1 MKKFLGLIVLLVA
14 LAVCAAALV
23 ACDPGSG
30 NQATPQSI
38 QFIDGDGVDRSTFW
52 DLGSF
57 PYGTAYEDILPTFTV
72 RQYYSDGS
80 TKELAAGDY
89 TVSYVKVE
97 EEDVPLQSIPA
108 VPDAGFYQIIF
119 DKDTFQARMIF
130 TVESVVRTDLTLS
143 LPRNE
148 WEYDEANPAPTVGGY
163 SATDGDEPLFY
174 CVDKAAFDAL
184 TDEQKAEYWLY
195 VTPMYN
201 MGEIP
206 CTIAVGEYYAYA
218 EIPQDNNFTASYT
231 AVTPENAFTVK
242 KAVLHY
248 DSAASSNLQ
257 AVFNYHS
264 GIQGGINLG
273 NINITVKDFSIATG
287 LKDRT
292 GAEILGEYVWENSSV
307 SIDSGDNGTEF
318 PARYQLNSLYE
329 ACYTVEDGSIPVTLT
344 VNKGAVMQPQL
355 SIDSDKA
362 HSANEG
368 FGPYPDNA
376 LPYAVVNDDGGYNV
390 RIYGEWDKNTI
401 EITVKRLNSDGSS
414 TTNKVTGLIGTLLD
428 DGTYKYCLY
437 WAFIDPAEYA
447 VTLSL
452 KDKTNF
458 TWYDGTTD
466 DSVFRFEIKEKQ
478 TVSVPSVHLRDS
490 VTGTDGVD
498 FVTLDGQNRCIDF
511 TGFTDGA
518 IEPALDGKY
527 RYPTVGTGN
536 TAYYLLET
544 DELEGF
550 VDTSVGYGTITVT
563 LVPADEY
570 TWEDG
575 SVTPAE
581 YTCKIRSG
589 STFFPDM
596 KIQTGYTAFDPTNPT
611 ADDDEVMQLMNDW
624 FGVEIEEG
632 EEGEKIPSK
641 METDCRN
648 YTAAVY
654 FYASQDDNKAKYV
667 GTVTNSHTSPDN
679 FGTYSMTFH
688 LTDFADKSAPKYY
701 YGKADV
707 EAGSRVSSTI
717 YPKGESISVDKIT
730 DYDMPFFLIAKV
742 DCTEAVPG
750 KNITYAYSTVGDCT
764 VVKIK
769 GDNGGDGVTTEK
781 VTSEVYLVFR
791 GGEYVGH
798 EINTTVKIGE
808 VNTTYF
814 LQFALTL

>member
-38 QFIDGDGVDRSTFW
+38 QFEDKDGADRSTYW
-52 DLGSF
+52 DLGVF
-57 PYGTAYEDILPTFTV
+57 PYGTAYEDILPTFKV
-72 RQYYSDGS
+72 NLCYSDGS

-108 VPDAGFYQIIF
+108 VPDAGYYQIVF

-130 TVESVVRTDLTLS
+130 AVESVVRTDLTLS
-143 LPRNE
+143 LPHNE
-148 WEYDEANPAPTVGGY
+148 WEYDEANPTPTVGGY

-201 MGEIP
+201 MGEVP

-218 EIPQDNNFTASYT
+218 EIPHDNNFTVSYT
-231 AVTPENAFTVK
+231 AVTPENAFAVK

-248 DSAASSNLQ
+248 DSAVSSNLQ

-307 SIDSGDNGTEF
+307 SIDSDDSGKTF
-318 PARYQLNSLYE
+318 AARYELDSVCE
-329 ACYTVEDGSIPVTLT
+329 ASYTVEGDGIPVEVTI
-344 VNKGAVMQPQL
+344 NKGSVRMPSL
-355 SIDSDKA
+355 GISDNKLHA
-362 HSANEG
+362 ANEG
-368 FGPYPDNA
+368 SGPYPANA
-376 LPYAVVNDDGGYNV
+376 LPYVVVNDIGGYSVHIYNGWDENTMQVSVAVDDGGP
-390 RIYGEWDKNTI
+390 KNAL
-401 EITVKRLNSDGSS
+401 VVQHSD
-414 TTNKVTGLIGTLLD
+414 ND
-428 DGTYKYCLY
+428 YCVV
-437 WAFIDPAEYA
+437 WAFKNPGKYT

-452 KDKTNF
+452 RDKTNF
-458 TWYDGTTD
+458 VWWEGDETSGTGDIVLT
-466 DSVFRFEIKEKQ
+466 FEVKEKKA
-478 TVSVPSVHLRDS
+478 VPVPTAHLS
-490 VTGTDGVD
+490 GSATGTDGVD
-498 FVTLDGQNRCIDF
+498 FVALDGTAHTIDF
-511 TGFTDGA
+511 TDFTDGA
-518 IEPALDGKY
+518 IEPALNGEY
-527 RYPTVGTGN
+527 SYPATGADN
-536 TAYYLLET
+536 TAYYLFEA

-563 LVPADEY
+563 LVPAPEY
-570 TWEDG
+570 TWADG
-575 SVTPAE
+575 SVTPVE
-581 YTCKIRSG
+581 YTCKINAYT
-589 STFFPDM
+589 TFFPGI
-596 KIQTGYTAFDPTNPT
+596 KVANAYTALDPENPT
-611 ADDDEVMQLMNDW
+611 ADDAEVMQLMNDW
-624 FGVEIEEG
+624 FGAG
-632 EEGEKIPSK
+632 GACK
-641 METDCRN
+641 METDCRDYN
-648 YTAAVY
+648 AAVY
-654 FYASQDDNKAKYV
+654 FTAFRDGESLAQYI
-667 GTVTNSHTSPDN
+667 GTVSNSHTADN
-679 FGTYSMTFH
+679 FGTYSMSFA
-688 LTDFADKSAPKYY
+688 LTDIADKSAPTHYH
-701 YGKADV
+701 GATEV
-707 EAGSRVSSTI
+707 EAGSKVDSTI
-717 YPKGESISVDKIT
+717 YPNDDPSVIVDKIT

-742 DCTEAVPG
+742 DCREAVQSE
-750 KNITYAYSTVGDCT
+750 NITYAYATFGDCT

-769 GDNGGDGVTTEK
+769 GDNGGDGVNSEK

>member
-1 MKKFLGLIVLLVA
+1 MKKFLGLIVLIVA

-23 ACDPGSG
+23 ACDLDSG

-38 QFIDGDGVDRSTFW
+38 QFEDKDGADRSTYW
-52 DLGSF
+52 DLGAF
-57 PYGTAYEDILPTFTV
+57 PYGTAYEDILPTFKV
-72 RQYYSDGS
+72 NLCYSDGS

-130 TVESVVRTDLTLS
+130 TVNMAERTDLTLS
-143 LPRNE
+143 LSRNE
-148 WEYDEANPAPTVGGY
+148 WEYDEANPTPTVGGY

-174 CVDKAAFDAL
+174 CVDKVAFDAL
-184 TDEQKAEYWLY
+184 TDEQKAEYWRH
-195 VTPMYN
+195 TMPMYN
-201 MGEIP
+201 LGGEP

-218 EIPQDNNFTASYT
+218 EIPQDNNFTVSYT

-248 DSAASSNLQ
+248 DSAVSSNLQ

-273 NINITVKDFSIATG
+273 NINITVKDSSIATG

-307 SIDSGDNGTEF
+307 FIDADDNGKTF
-318 PARYQLNSLYE
+318 DAIYQLDPLRE
-329 ACYTVEDGSIPVTLT
+329 ASYTVENGSIPVALT

-355 SIDSDKA
+355 SIDSDNA
-362 HSANEG
+362 HNANED

-390 RIYGEWDKNTI
+390 RIFGEWDKNMI
-401 EITVKRLNSDGSS
+401 EITVKHPNSDGSS
-414 TTNKVTGLIGTLLD
+414 TTDKVAGLIGTLLD
-428 DGTYKYCLY
+428 DGTYKYCLS

-458 TWYDGTTD
+458 TWYDGTTE
-466 DSVFRFEIKEKQ
+466 DSVFRFEIKEKKA
-478 TVSVPSVHLRDS
+478 VPVPTAHLS
-490 VTGTDGVD
+490 GSATGTDGVD
-498 FVTLDGQNRCIDF
+498 FVALDGTAHTIDF
-511 TGFTDGA
+511 TNFTDGA
-518 IEPALDGKY
+518 IEPALNGECS
-527 RYPTVGTGN
+527 YPDTGADN
-536 TAYYLLET
+536 TAFYLFEA

-575 SVTPAE
+575 SVTPVE

-596 KIQTGYTAFDPTNPT
+596 KIQTGYTAFDPTKPT
-611 ADDDEVMQLMNDW
+611 ADDAEVVQLMNDW
-624 FGVEIEEG
+624 FGAG
-632 EEGEKIPSK
+632 K
-641 METDCRN
+641 MEADCSD
-648 YTAAVY
+648 YKAAVY

-667 GTVTNSHTSPDN
+667 GTVTNSHTNPDN
-679 FGTYSMTFH
+679 FGTYSMTFA
-688 LTDFADKSAPKYY
+688 LADIANKAAPQYY
-701 YGKADV
+701 HGATEVK
-707 EAGSRVSSTI
+707 AGSQVDSKIFPNDDPFS
-717 YPKGESISVDKIT
+717 SVDKIT
-730 DYDMPFFLIAKV
+730 GYDDYFFRIAKV
-742 DCTEAVPG
+742 DCREAVQSE
-750 KNITYAYSTVGDCT
+750 NITFAYSTHIDGYT
-764 VVKIK
+764 FVKIE
-769 GDNGGDGVTTEK
+769 GDNGGDGVTTDK
-781 VTSEVYLVFR
+781 VTSEVYLVFC

-798 EINTTVKIGE
+798 EINTTVKSGE

-814 LQFALTL
+814 LQFALTR

>member
-1 MKKFLGLIVLLVA
+1 M
-14 LAVCAAALV
+14 
-23 ACDPGSG
+23 
-30 NQATPQSI
+30 
-38 QFIDGDGVDRSTFW
+38 
-52 DLGSF
+52 
-57 PYGTAYEDILPTFTV
+57 PTFKV
-72 RQYYSDGS
+72 NLCYSDGS

-108 VPDAGFYQIIF
+108 VPDAGYYQIIF

-148 WEYDEANPAPTVGGY
+148 WEYDEANPTPTVGGY

-174 CVDKAAFDAL
+174 CVGKAAFDAL
-184 TDEQKAEYWLY
+184 TPEQKAEYWLH
-195 VTPMYN
+195 VTPAYN
-201 MGEIP
+201 MGEVP

-218 EIPQDNNFTASYT
+218 EIPQDNNFTVSYT
-231 AVTPENAFTVK
+231 AITPENAFTVK

-248 DSAASSNLQ
+248 DSTVSSNLQ

-307 SIDSGDNGTEF
+307 FIDADDNGTAF

-329 ACYTVEDGSIPVTLT
+329 ACYIVEDGSIPVTLT
-344 VNKGAVMQPQL
+344 VNKGAVIQPQL
-355 SIDSDKA
+355 SIDSDNA
-362 HSANEG
+362 HNANEG
-368 FGPYPDNA
+368 FGPYPGNA

-390 RIYGEWDKNTI
+390 RIFGEWDKNMI

-414 TTNKVTGLIGTLLD
+414 TTNKVAGLIGTLLD
-428 DGTYKYCLY
+428 DGTYKYCLS

-458 TWYDGTTD
+458 TWYDGTTE
-466 DSVFRFEIKEKQ
+466 DSVFRFEIKEKKA
-478 TVSVPSVHLRDS
+478 VPVPTAHLS
-490 VTGTDGVD
+490 GSATGTDGVD
-498 FVTLDGQNRCIDF
+498 FVALDGTAHTIDF
-511 TGFTDGA
+511 TDFTDGA
-518 IEPALDGKY
+518 IEPALNGEY
-527 RYPTVGTGN
+527 SYPTTGADN
-536 TAYYLLET
+536 TAFYLFEA

-550 VDTSVGYGTITVT
+550 VDTSVGYGTITVA

-575 SVTPAE
+575 SVTPVE

-596 KIQTGYTAFDPTNPT
+596 KIQTGYTAFDPTKPT
-611 ADDDEVMQLMNDW
+611 ADDAEVMQLMNDW
-624 FGVEIEEG
+624 FGAG
-632 EEGEKIPSK
+632 K
-641 METDCRN
+641 MEADCSD
-648 YTAAVY
+648 YKAAVY
-654 FYASQDDNKAKYV
+654 FYASQDDNKAQYV
-667 GTVTNSHTSPDN
+667 GTVENTHAADN

-688 LTDFADKSAPKYY
+688 LTDIANKAAPQYY
-701 YGKADV
+701 SGTADV
-707 EAGSRVSSTI
+707 TTGSKVDSTI
-717 YPKGESISVDKIT
+717 YPNDDPSVSVDKIT
-730 DYDMPFFLIAKV
+730 GYDDDFFRIAKV
-742 DCTEAVPG
+742 DCREAVQG
-750 KNITYAYSTVGDCT
+750 ENITYAYSTHIDGYT
-764 VVKIK
+764 FVKIE
-769 GDNGGDGVTTEK
+769 GDNGGDGVTTDK
-781 VTSEVYLVFR
+781 VTSEVYLVFC

>member
-23 ACDPGSG
+23 ACGDPGSG

-38 QFIDGDGVDRSTFW
+38 QFEDKDGADRSTYW
-52 DLGSF
+52 DLGTF
-57 PYGTAYEDILPTFTV
+57 PYGTAYEDILPTFKV
-72 RQYYSDGS
+72 NLCYSDGS
-80 TKELAAGDY
+80 TKELVAGDY

-130 TVESVVRTDLTLS
+130 TVNMAERTDLTLS
-143 LPRNE
+143 LSRNE
-148 WEYDEANPAPTVGGY
+148 WEYDEIPARLTVGGY
-163 SATDGDEPLFY
+163 SIGEVSPVYY
-174 CVDKAAFDAL
+174 CVSKDAFDAL

-201 MGEIP
+201 MGEVP

-218 EIPQDNNFTASYT
+218 EIPQDNNFTVSYT

-248 DSAASSNLQ
+248 DSAVSSNLQ

-307 SIDSGDNGTEF
+307 SIDSDDNSTAF
-318 PARYQLNSLYE
+318 PARYQLNSLCE

-355 SIDSDKA
+355 SIDSDNA
-362 HSANEG
+362 HNANEG

-390 RIYGEWDKNTI
+390 RIFGEWDKNII

-428 DGTYKYCLY
+428 DGTYKYCLN
-437 WAFIDPAEYA
+437 WDFIDPAEYA

-458 TWYDGTTD
+458 TWDDGTTAD
-466 DSVFRFEIKEKQ
+466 ATLIFEIKDKKPIPAP
-478 TVSVPSVHLRDS
+478 TAHLRDS
-490 VTGTDGVD
+490 ATDTEDVD
-498 FVTLDGQNRCIDF
+498 FATFDGAAHAIDF
-511 TGFTDGA
+511 TDFTENAVYTTVNGESVYA
-518 IEPALDGKY
+518 ITETDN
-527 RYPTVGTGN
+527 RT
-536 TAYYLLET
+536 YYLLES
-544 DELEGF
+544 E
-550 VDTSVGYGTITVT
+550 TIAENIDSAGEWVVNVALT
-563 LVPADEY
+563 PAPEY
-570 TWEDG
+570 TWADG
-575 SVTPAE
+575 SVTPVE
-581 YTCKIRSG
+581 YTCKINAYT
-589 STFFPDM
+589 TFFPGI
-596 KIQTGYTAFDPTNPT
+596 KVANAYTAFDPENPT
-611 ADDDEVMQLMNDW
+611 ADDAEVMQLMNDW
-624 FGVEIEEG
+624 LGVDG
-632 EEGEKIPSK
+632 AGK

-648 YTAAVY
+648 YNAAVY
-654 FYASQDDNKAKYV
+654 FTAFRDGESLAQYI
-667 GTVTNSHTSPDN
+667 GTVTNSHTSPEN
-679 FGTYSMTFH
+679 FGTYSMSFA
-688 LTDFADKSAPKYY
+688 LTDIADKSAPTHYH
-701 YGKADV
+701 GVTEV
-707 EAGSRVSSTI
+707 EAGSRVDSTI
-717 YPKGESISVDKIT
+717 YPNDDPFVSVEKIS

-742 DCTEAVPG
+742 DCRETVQSE
-750 KNITYAYSTVGDCT
+750 NITYAYATIGDCT

-769 GDNGGDGVTTEK
+769 GDNGGDGVNSDK

>member
-38 QFIDGDGVDRSTFW
+38 QFEDKDGTDRSTYW
-52 DLGSF
+52 DLGVF
-57 PYGTAYEDILPTFTV
+57 PYGTAYEDILPTFKV
-72 RQYYSDGS
+72 NLCYSDGS

-108 VPDAGFYQIIF
+108 VPDAGYYQIVF

-130 TVESVVRTDLTLS
+130 AVESVVRTDLTLS
-143 LPRNE
+143 LSRNE
-148 WEYDEANPAPTVGGY
+148 WEYDEANPTPTVGGY

-184 TDEQKAEYWLY
+184 TDEQKAEYWRHT
-195 VTPMYN
+195 VPMYN
-201 MGEIP
+201 LGGEP

-218 EIPQDNNFTASYT
+218 EIPQDNNFTVSYT

-248 DSAASSNLQ
+248 DSAVSSNLQ

-307 SIDSGDNGTEF
+307 FIDADDNGTAF
-318 PARYQLNSLYE
+318 PARYQLNSLCE

-344 VNKGAVMQPQL
+344 VNKGAVRQPQL
-355 SIDSDKA
+355 FIDSSNV

-368 FGPYPDNA
+368 FGPYPDNE
-376 LPYAVVNDDGGYNV
+376 YRYVVVNDEGGYKISIDDGTWNKDGIV
-390 RIYGEWDKNTI
+390 RISFN
-401 EITVKRLNSDGSS
+401 RLNADG
-414 TTNKVTGLIGTLLD
+414 TDATVEVTSLIGTLQP
-428 DGTYKYCLY
+428 DGTYKYWLNRVFSEPALY
-437 WAFIDPAEYA
+437 TI
-447 VTLSL
+447 TLSL

-458 TWYDGTTD
+458 TWYDGTTE
-466 DSVFRFEIKEKQ
+466 DSVFRFEIKEKKA
-478 TVSVPSVHLRDS
+478 VPVPTAHLRDS
-490 VTGTDGVD
+490 ATDTDGVD
-498 FVTLDGQNRCIDF
+498 FATFDGAAHAIDF
-511 TGFTDGA
+511 TDFTENAVYTTVNGESVYA
-518 IEPALDGKY
+518 ITETDN
-527 RYPTVGTGN
+527 R
-536 TAYYLLET
+536 AYYLLKSET
-544 DELEGF
+544 IAENIDSADEL
-550 VDTSVGYGTITVT
+550 VVNVALT
-563 LVPADEY
+563 PAPEY
-570 TWEDG
+570 TWADG
-575 SVTPAE
+575 SVKPVE
-581 YTCKIRSG
+581 YTCKINAYT
-589 STFFPDM
+589 TFFPGI
-596 KIQTGYTAFDPTNPT
+596 KAANAYTTLDPTNPT
-611 ADDDEVMQLMNDW
+611 ADDAEVMQLMNDW
-624 FGVEIEEG
+624 LGVDG
-632 EEGEKIPSK
+632 AGK
-641 METDCRN
+641 METDCRDYN
-648 YTAAVY
+648 AAVY

-667 GTVTNSHTSPDN
+667 GTVTNSHAADN

-688 LTDFADKSAPKYY
+688 LTDIANKAAPQYY
-701 YGKADV
+701 HGTADV
-707 EAGSRVSSTI
+707 TSGSKVDSKI
-717 YPKGESISVDKIT
+717 FPNDDPFFSVDKIT
-730 DYDMPFFLIAKV
+730 DYDKPFFLIAKV
-742 DCTEAVPG
+742 DCREAVQSE
-750 KNITYAYSTVGDCT
+750 NITYAYSTHIDGYT
-764 VVKIK
+764 FVKIE

-798 EINTTVKIGE
+798 EINTTVTAGGISTDLF
-808 VNTTYF
+808 V
-814 LQFALTL
+814 QFALIP

>member
-38 QFIDGDGVDRSTFW
+38 QFEDKDGADRSTYW
-52 DLGSF
+52 DLGAF
-57 PYGTAYEDILPTFTV
+57 PYGTAYEDILPTFKV
-72 RQYYSDGS
+72 NLCYSDGS

-108 VPDAGFYQIIF
+108 VPDAGYYQIVF

-130 TVESVVRTDLTLS
+130 TVNMAERTDLTLS
-143 LPRNE
+143 LSRNE
-148 WEYDEANPAPTVGGY
+148 WEYDEANPTPTVGGY

-184 TDEQKAEYWLY
+184 TDEQKAEYWRHT
-195 VTPMYN
+195 VPMYN
-201 MGEIP
+201 LGGEP

-218 EIPQDNNFTASYT
+218 EIPQDNNFTVSYT
-231 AVTPENAFTVK
+231 AITPETAFTVK

-248 DSAASSNLQ
+248 DSAVSSNLQ

-307 SIDSGDNGTEF
+307 FIDADDNGTAF

-329 ACYTVEDGSIPVTLT
+329 ACYTVEDGSIPVEVTI
-344 VNKGAVMQPQL
+344 NKGSVRMPSLGIPDNKLHA
-355 SIDSDKA
+355 
-362 HSANEG
+362 ANEG
-368 FGPYPDNA
+368 SGPYPANA
-376 LPYAVVNDDGGYNV
+376 LPYVVVNDIGGYSVHIYNGWDENTMQVSVAVDDGGPKNALVVQHSDNDYCVV
-390 RIYGEWDKNTI
+390 RAFSNPG
-401 EITVKRLNSDGSS
+401 
-414 TTNKVTGLIGTLLD
+414 
-428 DGTYKYCLY
+428 KYT
-437 WAFIDPAEYA
+437 

-452 KDKTNF
+452 RDKTNF
-458 TWYDGTTD
+458 VWWEGDETSGTGDIVLT
-466 DSVFRFEIKEKQ
+466 FEVKEKKA
-478 TVSVPSVHLRDS
+478 VPVPTAHLS
-490 VTGTDGVD
+490 GSATGTDGVD
-498 FVTLDGQNRCIDF
+498 FVALDGTAHTIDF
-511 TGFTDGA
+511 TDFTDGA
-518 IEPALDGKY
+518 IEPALNGEY
-527 RYPTVGTGN
+527 SYPATGADN
-536 TAYYLLET
+536 TAFYLFEA

-575 SVTPAE
+575 SVTPVE

-596 KIQTGYTAFDPTNPT
+596 KIQTGYTALDPTNPT
-611 ADDDEVMQLMNDW
+611 ADDAEVMKLMNDW
-624 FGVEIEEG
+624 FGTG
-632 EEGEKIPSK
+632 GAGK
-641 METDCRN
+641 METDCRDYN
-648 YTAAVY
+648 AAVY
-654 FYASQDDNKAKYV
+654 FYASQDDNKASYV
-667 GTVTNSHTSPDN
+667 GTVENTHAADN

-688 LTDFADKSAPKYY
+688 LTDIANKAAPQYY
-701 YGKADV
+701 HGTAEV
-707 EAGSRVSSTI
+707 NAGSQVDSTI
-717 YPKGESISVDKIT
+717 YPNNDFVSVEEIT
-730 DYDMPFFLIAKV
+730 GYDDDFFRIAKV
-742 DCTEAVPG
+742 DCREAVQSE
-750 KNITYAYSTVGDCT
+750 NITFAYSTHIDGYT
-764 VVKIK
+764 FVKIE
-769 GDNGGDGVTTEK
+769 GDNGGDGVNSEK

>member
-23 ACDPGSG
+23 ACDLGSG

-38 QFIDGDGVDRSTFW
+38 QFEDKDGADRSTYW
-52 DLGSF
+52 DLGVF
-57 PYGTAYEDILPTFTV
+57 PYGTAYEDILPTFKV
-72 RQYYSDGS
+72 NLCYSDGS

-108 VPDAGFYQIIF
+108 VPDAGYYQIVF

-130 TVESVVRTDLTLS
+130 AVESVVRTDLTLS
-143 LPRNE
+143 LPHNE
-148 WEYDEANPAPTVGGY
+148 WEYDEANPTPTVGGY

-201 MGEIP
+201 MGEVP

-218 EIPQDNNFTASYT
+218 EIPHDNNFTVSYT
-231 AVTPENAFTVK
+231 AVTPENAFAVK

-248 DSAASSNLQ
+248 DSAVSSNLQ

-307 SIDSGDNGTEF
+307 SIDSDDSGKTF
-318 PARYQLNSLYE
+318 AARYELDSVCE
-329 ACYTVEDGSIPVTLT
+329 ASYTVEGDGIPVEVTI
-344 VNKGAVMQPQL
+344 NKGSVRMPSL
-355 SIDSDKA
+355 GISDNKLHA
-362 HSANEG
+362 ANEG
-368 FGPYPDNA
+368 SGPYPANA
-376 LPYAVVNDDGGYNV
+376 LPYVVVNDIGGYSVHIYNGWDENTMQVSVAVDDGGP
-390 RIYGEWDKNTI
+390 KNAL
-401 EITVKRLNSDGSS
+401 VVQHSD
-414 TTNKVTGLIGTLLD
+414 ND
-428 DGTYKYCLY
+428 YCVV
-437 WAFIDPAEYA
+437 WAFKNPGKYT

-452 KDKTNF
+452 RDKTNF
-458 TWYDGTTD
+458 VWWEGDETSGTGDIVLT
-466 DSVFRFEIKEKQ
+466 FEVKEKKA
-478 TVSVPSVHLRDS
+478 VPVPTAHLS
-490 VTGTDGVD
+490 GSATGTDGVD
-498 FVTLDGQNRCIDF
+498 FVALDGTAHTIDF
-511 TGFTDGA
+511 TDFTDGA
-518 IEPALDGKY
+518 IEPALNGEY
-527 RYPTVGTGN
+527 SYPATGADN
-536 TAYYLLET
+536 TAYYLFEA

-563 LVPADEY
+563 LVPAPEY
-570 TWEDG
+570 TWADG
-575 SVTPAE
+575 SVTPVE
-581 YTCKIRSG
+581 YTCKINAYT
-589 STFFPDM
+589 TFFPGI
-596 KIQTGYTAFDPTNPT
+596 KVANAYTALDPENPT
-611 ADDDEVMQLMNDW
+611 ADDAEVMQLMNDW
-624 FGVEIEEG
+624 FGAG
-632 EEGEKIPSK
+632 GACK
-641 METDCRN
+641 METDCRDYN
-648 YTAAVY
+648 AAVY
-654 FYASQDDNKAKYV
+654 FTAFRDGESLAQYI
-667 GTVTNSHTSPDN
+667 GTVSNSHTADN
-679 FGTYSMTFH
+679 FGTYSMSFA
-688 LTDFADKSAPKYY
+688 LTDIADKSAPTHYH
-701 YGKADV
+701 GATEV
-707 EAGSRVSSTI
+707 EAGSKVDSTI
-717 YPKGESISVDKIT
+717 YPNDDPFVSVDKIT

-742 DCTEAVPG
+742 DCREAVQSE
-750 KNITYAYSTVGDCT
+750 NITYAYATIGDCT

-769 GDNGGDGVTTEK
+769 GDNGGDGVNSEK

>member
-23 ACDPGSG
+23 ACDPGSS

-38 QFIDGDGVDRSTFW
+38 QFEDKDGADRSTYW
-52 DLGSF
+52 DLGAF
-57 PYGTAYEDILPTFTV
+57 PYGTAYEDILPTFKV
-72 RQYYSDGS
+72 ILYYSDGS

-89 TVSYVKVE
+89 TVSYIKVE

-130 TVESVVRTDLTLS
+130 AVESVVRTDLTLS

-148 WEYDEANPAPTVGGY
+148 WEYDEANPTPTVGGY

-184 TDEQKAEYWLY
+184 TDEQKAEYWLHL
-195 VTPMYN
+195 TPMYN
-201 MGEIP
+201 MGEVP

-218 EIPQDNNFTASYT
+218 EIPQDNNFTVSYT

-248 DSAASSNLQ
+248 DRAVSSNLQ

-273 NINITVKDFSIATG
+273 NINIAVKDFSIATG

-292 GAEILGEYVWENSSV
+292 GAEILGEYVWADSSV
-307 SIDSGDNGTEF
+307 TVDADDNGKTF
-318 PARYQLNSLYE
+318 DAIYQLDPRCE
-329 ACYTVEDGSIPVTLT
+329 ASYTVENGSIPVTLT
-344 VNKGAVMQPQL
+344 VNKGTVTQPQL
-355 SIDSDKA
+355 SIDSDNA
-362 HSANEG
+362 HSANES

-376 LPYAVVNDDGGYNV
+376 LPYAVVKDGGYNV
-390 RIYGEWDKNTI
+390 RIFGEWDKNII

-414 TTNKVTGLIGTLLD
+414 TTNKVTGLIGTLQD
-428 DGTYKYCLY
+428 DGTYKYCLN
-437 WAFIDPAEYA
+437 WDFIDPTEYA
-447 VTLSL
+447 ITLSL

-458 TWYDGTTD
+458 TWNDGTTE
-466 DSVFRFEIKEKQ
+466 DSVFRFEIKEKKA
-478 TVSVPSVHLRDS
+478 VPVPTVHLRGS
-490 VTGTDGVD
+490 ATGTDGVD
-498 FVTLDGQNRCIDF
+498 FVTLDGQNRYIDF
-511 TGFTDGA
+511 TDFTDRA
-518 IEPALDGKY
+518 IEPALNGEY
-527 RYPTVGTGN
+527 SYPATDAGN
-536 TAYYLLET
+536 TAYYLLEA

-550 VDTSVGYGTITVT
+550 VDTRVGYGTITVT

-575 SVTPAE
+575 SVTPVE

-596 KIQTGYTAFDPTNPT
+596 KLQTDYTALDPTNPT
-611 ADDDEVMQLMNDW
+611 ADDAEVMQLMNDW
-624 FGVEIEEG
+624 FGVDG
-632 EEGEKIPSK
+632 AGK
-641 METDCRN
+641 METDYRE
-648 YTAAVY
+648 YKAAVY
-654 FYASQDDNKAKYV
+654 FTAFRDGESLAQYI
-667 GTVTNSHTSPDN
+667 GTVTNSHTADN

-688 LTDFADKSAPKYY
+688 LADIANKAAPQY
-701 YGKADV
+701 YGGTADV
-707 EAGSRVSSTI
+707 TAGSKVDSKI
-717 YPKGESISVDKIT
+717 YPKDNSFFSVEKIT
-730 DYDMPFFLIAKV
+730 DYDDDFFRIAKV
-742 DCTEAVPG
+742 DCREAVQSE
-750 KNITYAYSTVGDCT
+750 NITYAYSTHIAGYT
-764 VVKIK
+764 FVKIE
-769 GDNGGDGVTTEK
+769 GDNGGDGVTTAK

-798 EINTTVKIGE
+798 EINTTVENGE

-814 LQFALTL
+814 LQFALIP

>member
-23 ACDPGSG
+23 ACGPGSG

-38 QFIDGDGVDRSTFW
+38 QFEDKDGADRSTYW
-52 DLGSF
+52 DLGAF
-57 PYGTAYEDILPTFTV
+57 PYGTAYEDILPTFKINL
-72 RQYYSDGS
+72 YYSDGS

-89 TVSYVKVE
+89 TVSYIKVE

-130 TVESVVRTDLTLS
+130 AVESVVRTDLTLS

-148 WEYDEANPAPTVGGY
+148 WEYDEANPTPTVGGY

-184 TDEQKAEYWLY
+184 TDEQKAEYWLH

-201 MGEIP
+201 MGEVP

-218 EIPQDNNFTASYT
+218 EIPQDNNFTVSYT

-248 DSAASSNLQ
+248 DSAVSSNLQ

-264 GIQGGINLG
+264 GIRGGINLG
-273 NINITVKDFSIATG
+273 DINITVKDFSIATG

-292 GAEILGEYVWENSSV
+292 GAEILGEYVWADSSV
-307 SIDSGDNGTEF
+307 VDSDDNGKTF
-318 PARYQLNSLYE
+318 DAIYQLDPLCE
-329 ACYTVEDGSIPVTLT
+329 ASYTVENGSIPVTLT
-344 VNKGAVMQPQL
+344 VNKGTVTQPQL
-355 SIDSDKA
+355 SIDSDNA
-362 HSANEG
+362 HNADES
-368 FGPYPDNA
+368 FGPYPGNA
-376 LPYAVVNDDGGYNV
+376 LPYAVVKDGGYDV
-390 RIYGEWDKNTI
+390 RIFGEWDMNII

-414 TTNKVTGLIGTLLD
+414 TTGKVTGLKGTLQD
-428 DGTYKYCLY
+428 DGTYKYRLN
-437 WAFIDPAEYA
+437 WDFIDPAEYA

-458 TWYDGTTD
+458 TWNDGTTE
-466 DSVFRFEIKEKQ
+466 DSVFRFEIKEKKA
-478 TVSVPSVHLRDS
+478 VPVPTAHLSGSATD
-490 VTGTDGVD
+490 TDGVD
-498 FVTLDGQNRCIDF
+498 FVTLDGQNRYIDF
-511 TGFTDGA
+511 TDFTDGA
-518 IEPALDGKY
+518 IEPALNGEY
-527 RYPTVGTGN
+527 SYPATDADN
-536 TAYYLLET
+536 TAFYLFEA
-544 DELEGF
+544 DKLEGL

-570 TWEDG
+570 TWEGG
-575 SVTPAE
+575 SVTPVE
-581 YTCKIRSG
+581 YTCRINGG

-596 KIQTGYTAFDPTNPT
+596 KIQTGYTALDPTNPT
-611 ADDDEVMQLMNDW
+611 ADDAEVMQLMNDW
-624 FGVEIEEG
+624 LGAG
-632 EEGEKIPSK
+632 E
-641 METDCRN
+641 METNCRN

-654 FYASQDDNKAKYV
+654 FYASQDGNKAEYV
-667 GTVTNSHTSPDN
+667 GTVTNSHTADN

-688 LTDFADKSAPKYY
+688 LADIANKAAPQY
-701 YGKADV
+701 YGGTAAV
-707 EAGSRVSSTI
+707 TTGSKVDSTI
-717 YPKGESISVDKIT
+717 YPNNGSISVDQIT
-730 DYDMPFFLIAKV
+730 DYDDDFFRIAKV
-742 DCTEAVPG
+742 DCREAVQSE
-750 KNITYAYSTVGDCT
+750 NITYAYSTHIGGYT
-764 VVKIK
+764 FVKIE

-798 EINTTVKIGE
+798 EINTTMKIGE

-814 LQFALTL
+814 LQFALIP

>member
-38 QFIDGDGVDRSTFW
+38 QFEDKDGADRSTYW
-52 DLGSF
+52 DLGVF
-57 PYGTAYEDILPTFTV
+57 PYGTAYEDILPTFKV
-72 RQYYSDGS
+72 NLCYSDGS

-108 VPDAGFYQIIF
+108 VPDAGYYQIVF

-130 TVESVVRTDLTLS
+130 AVESVVRTDLTLS
-143 LPRNE
+143 LPHNE
-148 WEYDEANPAPTVGGY
+148 WEYDEANPTPTVGGY

-201 MGEIP
+201 MGEVP

-218 EIPQDNNFTASYT
+218 EIPHDNNFTVSYT
-231 AVTPENAFTVK
+231 AVTPENAFAVK

-248 DSAASSNLQ
+248 DSAVSSNLQ

-307 SIDSGDNGTEF
+307 SIDSDDSGKTF
-318 PARYQLNSLYE
+318 AARYELDSVCE
-329 ACYTVEDGSIPVTLT
+329 ASYTVEGDGIPVEVTI
-344 VNKGAVMQPQL
+344 NKGSVRMPSL
-355 SIDSDKA
+355 GISDNKLHA
-362 HSANEG
+362 ANEG
-368 FGPYPDNA
+368 SGPYPANA
-376 LPYAVVNDDGGYNV
+376 LPYVVVNDIGGYSVHIYNGWDENTMQVSVAVDDGGP
-390 RIYGEWDKNTI
+390 KNAL
-401 EITVKRLNSDGSS
+401 VVQHSD
-414 TTNKVTGLIGTLLD
+414 ND
-428 DGTYKYCLY
+428 YCVV
-437 WAFIDPAEYA
+437 WAFKNPGKYT

-452 KDKTNF
+452 RDKTNF
-458 TWYDGTTD
+458 VWWEGDETSGTGDIVLT
-466 DSVFRFEIKEKQ
+466 FEVKEKKA
-478 TVSVPSVHLRDS
+478 VPVPTAHLS
-490 VTGTDGVD
+490 GSATGTDGVD
-498 FVTLDGQNRCIDF
+498 FVALDGTAHTIDF
-511 TGFTDGA
+511 TDFTDGA
-518 IEPALDGKY
+518 IEPALNGEY
-527 RYPTVGTGN
+527 SYPATGADN
-536 TAYYLLET
+536 TAYYLFEA

-563 LVPADEY
+563 LVPSPEY
-570 TWEDG
+570 TWADG
-575 SVTPAE
+575 SVTPVE
-581 YTCKIRSG
+581 YTCKINAYT
-589 STFFPDM
+589 TFFPGI
-596 KIQTGYTAFDPTNPT
+596 KVANAYTALDPENPT
-611 ADDDEVMQLMNDW
+611 ADDAEVMQLMNDW
-624 FGVEIEEG
+624 FGAG
-632 EEGEKIPSK
+632 GACK
-641 METDCRN
+641 METDCRDYN
-648 YTAAVY
+648 AAVY
-654 FYASQDDNKAKYV
+654 FTAFRDGESLAQYI
-667 GTVTNSHTSPDN
+667 GTVSNSHTADN
-679 FGTYSMTFH
+679 FGTYSMSFA
-688 LTDFADKSAPKYY
+688 LTDIADKSAPTHYH
-701 YGKADV
+701 GATEV
-707 EAGSRVSSTI
+707 EAGSKVDSTI
-717 YPKGESISVDKIT
+717 YPNDDPSVIVDKIT

-742 DCTEAVPG
+742 DCREAVQSE
-750 KNITYAYSTVGDCT
+750 NITYAYATFGDCT

-769 GDNGGDGVTTEK
+769 GDNGGDGVNSEK

>member
-38 QFIDGDGVDRSTFW
+38 QFEDKDGTDRSTYW
-52 DLGSF
+52 DLGVF
-57 PYGTAYEDILPTFTV
+57 PYGTAYEDILPTFKV
-72 RQYYSDGS
+72 NLCYSDGS

-108 VPDAGFYQIIF
+108 VPDAGYYQIVF

-130 TVESVVRTDLTLS
+130 AVESVVRTDLTLS
-143 LPRNE
+143 LSRNE
-148 WEYDEANPAPTVGGY
+148 WEYDEANPTPTVGGY

-184 TDEQKAEYWLY
+184 TDEQKAEYWRHT
-195 VTPMYN
+195 VPMYN
-201 MGEIP
+201 LGGEP

-218 EIPQDNNFTASYT
+218 EIPQDNNFTVSYT

-248 DSAASSNLQ
+248 DSAVSSNLQ

-307 SIDSGDNGTEF
+307 FIDADDNGTAF
-318 PARYQLNSLYE
+318 PARYQLNSLCE

-344 VNKGAVMQPQL
+344 VNKGAVRQPQL
-355 SIDSDKA
+355 FIDSSNV

-368 FGPYPDNA
+368 FGPYPDNE
-376 LPYAVVNDDGGYNV
+376 YRYVVVNDEGGYKISIDDGTWNKDGIV
-390 RIYGEWDKNTI
+390 RISFN
-401 EITVKRLNSDGSS
+401 RLNADG
-414 TTNKVTGLIGTLLD
+414 TDATVEVTSLIGTLQP
-428 DGTYKYCLY
+428 DGTYKYWLNRVFSEPALY
-437 WAFIDPAEYA
+437 TI
-447 VTLSL
+447 TLSL

-458 TWYDGTTD
+458 TWYDGTTE
-466 DSVFRFEIKEKQ
+466 DSVFRFEIKEKKA
-478 TVSVPSVHLRDS
+478 VPVPTAHLRDS
-490 VTGTDGVD
+490 ATDTDGVD
-498 FVTLDGQNRCIDF
+498 FATFDGAAHAIDF
-511 TGFTDGA
+511 TDFTENAVYTTVNGESVYA
-518 IEPALDGKY
+518 ITETDN
-527 RYPTVGTGN
+527 R
-536 TAYYLLET
+536 AYYLLKSET
-544 DELEGF
+544 IAENIDSADEL
-550 VDTSVGYGTITVT
+550 VVNVALT
-563 LVPADEY
+563 PAPEY
-570 TWEDG
+570 TWADG
-575 SVTPAE
+575 SVKPVE
-581 YTCKIRSG
+581 YTCKINAYT
-589 STFFPDM
+589 TFFPGI
-596 KIQTGYTAFDPTNPT
+596 KAANAYTTLDPTNPT
-611 ADDDEVMQLMNDW
+611 ADDAEVMQLMNDW
-624 FGVEIEEG
+624 LGVDG
-632 EEGEKIPSK
+632 AGK
-641 METDCRN
+641 METDCRDYN
-648 YTAAVY
+648 AAVY

-667 GTVTNSHTSPDN
+667 GTVTNSHAADN

-688 LTDFADKSAPKYY
+688 LTDIANKAAPQYY
-701 YGKADV
+701 HGTADV
-707 EAGSRVSSTI
+707 KAGSQVDSKIFPNDDPFVSV
-717 YPKGESISVDKIT
+717 EKIT
-730 DYDMPFFLIAKV
+730 GYDDYFFRIAKV
-742 DCTEAVPG
+742 DCREAVQSE
-750 KNITYAYSTVGDCT
+750 NITYAYSTHIDGYT
-764 VVKIK
+764 FVKIE
-769 GDNGGDGVTTEK
+769 GDNGGDGVTTDK

>member
-23 ACDPGSG
+23 ACDLDSG

-38 QFIDGDGVDRSTFW
+38 QFEDKDGADRSTYW
-52 DLGSF
+52 DLGAF
-57 PYGTAYEDILPTFTV
+57 PYGTAYEDILPTFKV
-72 RQYYSDGS
+72 NLCYSDGS

-130 TVESVVRTDLTLS
+130 TVNMAERTDLTLS
-143 LPRNE
+143 LSRNE
-148 WEYDEANPAPTVGGY
+148 WEYDEIPARLTVGGY
-163 SATDGDEPLFY
+163 SVGEVSPVYY
-174 CVDKAAFDAL
+174 CVSKDAFDAL

-201 MGEIP
+201 MGEVP

-248 DSAASSNLQ
+248 DSAVSSNLQ

-307 SIDSGDNGTEF
+307 SIDSDDNGTAF
-318 PARYQLNSLYE
+318 PARYQLNPLCE

-344 VNKGAVMQPQL
+344 VNKRAVMQPQL
-355 SIDSDKA
+355 SIDSDNA
-362 HSANEG
+362 HDANEG
-368 FGPYPDNA
+368 FGPYPDNE
-376 LPYAVVNDDGGYNV
+376 YRYVVVNDEGGYKISIDDGTWDKDGIV
-390 RIYGEWDKNTI
+390 RISFN
-401 EITVKRLNSDGSS
+401 RLNADGTDATVEVKS
-414 TTNKVTGLIGTLLD
+414 LMGTLQP
-428 DGTYKYCLY
+428 DGTYKYWLNHVFSEPALY
-437 WAFIDPAEYA
+437 TIT
-447 VTLSL
+447 VSL
-452 KDKTNF
+452 KNKTNF
-458 TWYDGTTD
+458 TWYDGTTED
-466 DSVFRFEIKEKQ
+466 ATLIFEIKDKKPILAP
-478 TVSVPSVHLRDS
+478 TAHLRDS
-490 VTGTDGVD
+490 ATDTEDVD
-498 FVTLDGQNRCIDF
+498 FATFDGAAHAIDF
-511 TGFTDGA
+511 TNFTENAVYTTVNGESVYA
-518 IEPALDGKY
+518 ITETDN
-527 RYPTVGTGN
+527 R
-536 TAYYLLET
+536 AYYLLES
-544 DELEGF
+544 E
-550 VDTSVGYGTITVT
+550 TIAENIDSAGEWVVNVALT
-563 LVPADEY
+563 PAPEY
-570 TWEDG
+570 TWADG
-575 SVTPAE
+575 SVTPVE
-581 YTCKIRSG
+581 YTCKINAYT
-589 STFFPDM
+589 TFFPGI
-596 KIQTGYTAFDPTNPT
+596 KVANAYTALDPENPT
-611 ADDDEVMQLMNDW
+611 ADDAEVMQLMDDW
-624 FGVEIEEG
+624 FGTG
-632 EEGEKIPSK
+632 GAGK
-641 METDCRN
+641 METDCRDYN
-648 YTAAVY
+648 AAVY
-654 FYASQDDNKAKYV
+654 FTAFSDGESLAQYI

-679 FGTYSMTFH
+679 FGTYSMSFA
-688 LTDFADKSAPKYY
+688 LTDIADKSAPTHYH
-701 YGKADV
+701 GTTEV
-707 EAGSRVSSTI
+707 EAGSRVDSTI
-717 YPKGESISVDKIT
+717 YPNDGPSVSVENIS
-730 DYDMPFFLIAKV
+730 DYDTPFFLIAKV
-742 DCTEAVPG
+742 DCRETVQSE
-750 KNITYAYSTVGDCT
+750 NITYAYATVGDCT

-769 GDNGGDGVTTEK
+769 GDNGGDGVNPEK